1 MYSHRWYVKLLLAP
15 NVPDCDTNYIQAIK
29 HRLVFITPP
38 AKKYYGF
45 NINDIHTKKEVKFSP
60 NKYYHVI
67 FNFNNVIVSFV
78 FTPEY
83 DLLLNPM
90 RAKA

>member
-67 FNFNNVIVSFV
+67 FNFNPKFLRITNYNAVYHFARFI
-78 FTPEY
+78 
-83 DLLLNPM
+83 
-90 RAKA
+90 